1 MLWDALFWSKCSSWL
16 LQYKKKKSG
25 FSIFVNF
32 DKLTSIQKHG
42 KVGRYET
49 CVLYD
54 GHVSAHLESHVSHG
68 SKSLRWIVE
77 L

>member
-1 MLWDALFWSKCSSWL
+1 MRYFEVSVL
-16 LQYKKKKSG
+16 LDCFNIRKKSG

-54 GHVSAHLESHVSHG
+54 GHASAHLESHVSHG